1 MSHINKRL
9 KHLIAFLLMFAV
21 EVLIAAFVHDGFVRP
36 YLGDVFVVILIY
48 FFVRIFFPEGIRLLP
63 LYVFLFAAAA
73 EVLQYFDFVDLIG
86 LGGNRI
92 ARIILGTTFS
102 FADILCYA
110 VGCLLCGIV
119 PFILKKH
126 R

>member
-9 KHLIAFLLMFAV
+9 KYLIAFLLMFTV
-21 EVLIAAFVHDGFVRP
+21 EVLIAAFVRDGFVRP

-63 LYVFLFAAAA
+63 LYIFLFAAAV
-73 EVLQYFDFVDLIG
+73 EVLQYFDFVGMTG
-86 LGGNRI
+86 LGESRI
-92 ARIILGTTFS
+92 ARIVFGSTFS

-110 VGCLLCGIV
+110 VGCLMCGIV
-119 PFILKKH
+119 GFVRKK
-126 R
+126 

>member
-1 MSHINKRL
+1 MNRL
-9 KHLIAFLLMFAV
+9 KYLAAFLILFAA
-21 EVLIAAFVHDGFVRP
+21 EVLIALFVHDGFVRP
-36 YLGDVFVVILIY
+36 YLGDVLVVILLY
-48 FFVRIFFPEGIRLLP
+48 FFVRSIIPEGIRLLP
-63 LYVFLFAAAA
+63 LYIFLFAAAI
-73 EVLQYFDFVDLIG
+73 EVLQYFDFVDHIG

>member
-1 MSHINKRL
+1 MNRLNKRL
-9 KHLIAFLLMFAV
+9 KYLAAFLILFAA
-21 EVLIAAFVHDGFVRP
+21 EVLIALFVHDGFVRP
-36 YLGDVFVVILIY
+36 YLGDVLVVILLY
-48 FFVRIFFPEGIRLLP
+48 FFVRIIIPEGIRLLP
-63 LYVFLFAAAA
+63 LYIFLFAAVI

>member
-1 MSHINKRL
+1 MNRLNKRL
-9 KHLIAFLLMFAV
+9 KYLAAFLILFAA
-21 EVLIAAFVHDGFVRP
+21 EVLIALFVHDGFVRP
-36 YLGDVFVVILIY
+36 YLGDVLVVILLY
-48 FFVRIFFPEGIRLLP
+48 FFVRIIIPEGIRLLP
-63 LYVFLFAAAA
+63 LYIFLFAAAV

-110 VGCLLCGIV
+110 AGCLLCGIV